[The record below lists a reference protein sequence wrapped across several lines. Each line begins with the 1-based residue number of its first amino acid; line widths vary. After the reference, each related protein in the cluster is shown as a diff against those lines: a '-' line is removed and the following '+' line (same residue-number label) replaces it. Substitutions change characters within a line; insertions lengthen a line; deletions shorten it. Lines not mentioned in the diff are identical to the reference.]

1 VFLDALTPSASESV
15 PVPVPSDSGLNPVL
29 TPELPLPELL
39 PSRLEPLD
47 ALPFSTGPKDLA
59 LLAMPPSTLRS
70 TPTEDGKLSLLAAM
84 LTTPNKED
92 SNKLTPAPFPRLISL
107 DSALLKVTASEFLT
121 EVLTVSTDS
130 APSLPVDSSS
140 QLDLL
145 DSPSLFSSPTM
156 VTLLT
161 SPGKTASV
169 VATSLPSS
177 GIKATATTANMC
189 STDLTTLE
197 ELAKTQPLFPLET
210 ADSTDSTFSAQAPV
224 ELPDLRLSKSDS
236 LPSLLLLL

>member
-29 TPELPLPELL
+29 TPELPLLELL

-59 LLAMPPSTLRS
+59 LLAMPTSTLRS

-84 LTTPNKED
+84 LTTPNKVC

-130 APSLPVDSSS
+130 APSLPVD
-140 QLDLL
+140 
-145 DSPSLFSSPTM
+145 
-156 VTLLT
+156 
-161 SPGKTASV
+161 
-169 VATSLPSS
+169 
-177 GIKATATTANMC
+177 
-189 STDLTTLE
+189 
-197 ELAKTQPLFPLET
+197 
-210 ADSTDSTFSAQAPV
+210 
-224 ELPDLRLSKSDS
+224 
-236 LPSLLLLL
+236 